1 MKSGAMGFWAG
12 VAVRFL
18 VRSGRSTAPLSL
30 MVITAVAALVF
41 LSALAV
47 GVNDAMLRNTV
58 GLFSG
63 HIDGDMLDASVR
75 PEDLAVPGVKGVL
88 MRIWVPGV
96 ISAGHLEQP
105 LKLCAVDPD
114 RESALTALPKK
125 IIAGRYLQKSRLEL
139 LIGASLAEALG
150 VQKGAVLRFTA
161 ASLEHPLELT
171 VTGVYRTP
179 IEHLDREVVFCPL
192 AALPGQ
198 DRTWSSAVFLRQGV
212 DPQTVI
218 DGYRSRWHS
227 RYRFESWETL
237 FPDLRQLIDL
247 QYISMGIVIV
257 LVFAVVAIGIACAFV
272 IFIIKS
278 LREYGIMKAMGVT
291 NRAMTTL
298 IVMKVAMMNLL
309 AAGAGLLIG
318 AALAWGIAAWG
329 GIDLTAWTSH
339 NRYFSVSGVIY
350 PRLTAFSLAAPPL
363 TAFLFSLLAALWP
376 AALLARKKA
385 AEIIR
390 MI

>member
-1 MKSGAMGFWAG
+1 MKSGGVGFWARI
-12 VAVRFL
+12 ALRFL
-18 VRSGRSTAPLSL
+18 VRSGRSTVPLSL

-63 HIDGDMLDASVR
+63 HIDGYGLDASVR
-75 PEDLAVPGVKGVL
+75 PADLAVPGVKGVL
-88 MRIWVPGV
+88 KRVWVPGS
-96 ISAGHLEQP
+96 ITAGYLEQP

-114 RESALTALPKK
+114 RERALTALPEK
-125 IIAGRYLQKSRLEL
+125 IIAGRYPQNSRPEL
-139 LIGASLAEALG
+139 LIGASLAAALG
-150 VQKGAVLRFTA
+150 VQKGAVLRFAA
-161 ASLEHPLELT
+161 ASLGHPLDLT
-171 VTGVYRTP
+171 VAGVYRTP

-192 AALPGQ
+192 QALPGQ
-198 DRTWSSAVFLRQGV
+198 DRPWSAAVFLRQGV
-212 DPQTVI
+212 DPQHII
-218 DGYRSRWHS
+218 DGYRSRWHG
-227 RYRFESWETL
+227 RYRFESWETM

-291 NRAMTTL
+291 NREMTTL
-298 IVMKVAMMNLL
+298 VVMKVAMMNLL
-309 AAGAGLLIG
+309 ATGAGLLIG

-390 MI
+390 MM